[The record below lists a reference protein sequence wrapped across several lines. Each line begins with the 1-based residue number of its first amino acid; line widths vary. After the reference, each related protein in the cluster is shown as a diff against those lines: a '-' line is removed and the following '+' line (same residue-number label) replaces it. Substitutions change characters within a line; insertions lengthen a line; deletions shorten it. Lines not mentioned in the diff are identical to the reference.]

1 MKVPVVEAVQPGQ
14 GVGGYRV
21 EKKLGAGG
29 FGQVYLAHR
38 EGGAYAL
45 KFLNLERAGNWGWRE
60 LSILMSRNLP
70 HVVKLRSH
78 FKWPEDT
85 PEYLV
90 LVMEYIPGVTLFQWA
105 RGTTRPPARW
115 CRSCCRWP
123 GRWGECTRRE
133 CCTAI

>member
-45 KFLNLERAGNWGWRE
+45 KFLNLEHGDWGWRE
-60 LSILMSRNLP
+60 LSILMSRDLP
-70 HVVKLRSH
+70 HVVKLRGH

-105 RGTTRPPARW
+105 RRHNPSAREVVQKLLPLA
-115 CRSCCRWP
+115 RAL
-123 GRWGECTRRE
+123 GECTRRE